1 MNASERRV
9 FYYHGD
15 ASPIGGHFK
24 RPTKQI
30 APGHGT
36 TSLPQA
42 GGHVS
47 ARVSG
52 YRLDTLVSF
61 DEAYSEIFGSENEE
75 NDSWS
80 SQVTSTVE
88 GLNIYDVVMADRVVA
103 NLSVEHPRAGGH
115 PKVTVV
121 GSQIDNLRINGVK
134 VDPVTRKTLITPH
147 DKGKFPVKPI
157 NEDEEFVAHAVKHSQ
172 KLSQAGGSIA
182 WLKDRYGWIQSEE
195 ARKQKGY
202 VLCSLVDEVQGAKP
216 EHTAGHVIHVP
227 EFGNVFLS
235 ELLTDHHTFRLT
247 MIRVEMGCP
256 VEGTMSIGT
265 GDCNGTGMP

>member
-1 MNASERRV
+1 MQASQRRV
-9 FYYHGD
+9 FYYHAD
-15 ASPIGGHFK
+15 ASPFGGHFT
-24 RPTKQI
+24 RPTKQV
-30 APGHGT
+30 APGHGS

-42 GGHVS
+42 GGHAS
-47 ARVSG
+47 ARVSA

-61 DEAYSEIFGSENEE
+61 DQAYSEIFGSENEA

-80 SQVTSTVE
+80 TQVTSTVE
-88 GLNIYDVVMADRVVA
+88 GLNIYDTVMADRVVA
-103 NLSVEHPRAGGH
+103 NLSVEHPRDGGH

-134 VDPVTRKTLITPH
+134 VNPVMTKTLITPH
-147 DKGKFPVKPI
+147 QKGKFPDRTI
-157 NEDEEFVAHAVKHSQ
+157 NEDQDFVARAVGQSQ
-172 KLSQAGGSIA
+172 KLSQAGGDIA
-182 WLKDRYGWIQSEE
+182 WLKERYGWVQSDE
-195 ARKQKGY
+195 ARKRKGY

-216 EHTAGHVIHVP
+216 EHSAGHVIHVP

-256 VEGTMSIGT
+256 VEGTMSVGT
-265 GDCNGTGMP
+265 SDSNGSTMP